1 MAVQSMMTPLGTPAP
16 DFDLLDTVSGRR
28 MSLADFSDAKALVVM
43 FICNHC
49 PYVIHI
55 REGLVEFGRDY
66 ADREAAV
73 VAVSSND
80 ADNYPDDAPHRL
92 AEAAREVGYAFP
104 VLYDET
110 QETALAYK
118 AACTPDFYVFDADR
132 QLVYR
137 GRFDEARP
145 NSAAPVTGADLR
157 AAVEAV
163 LADRPVPSEQMHS
176 IGCSIKWRPGVDP
189 GY

>member
-1 MAVQSMMTPLGTPAP
+1 MAVQSMMTPLGSPAP
-16 DFDLLDTVSGRR
+16 DFDLPDAVSGRR

-49 PYVIHI
+49 PYVIRI
-55 REGLVEFGRDY
+55 REGLAEFGRDY

-80 ADNYPDDAPHRL
+80 ADAYPDDAPHRL
-92 AEAAREVGYAFP
+92 GEVAHEAGFVFP

-110 QETALAYK
+110 QETAMAFK
-118 AACTPDFYVFDADR
+118 AACTPDFFVFDAER
-132 QLVYR
+132 KLAYR

-145 NSAAPVTGADLR
+145 NSPAPVTGDELR

-163 LADRPVPSEQMHS
+163 LADRPPPAEQMHS